1 MLIYF
6 LKICSTIFWF
16 KYGFILGDVPISLVN
31 GFGLVLALYSAL
43 IYHHH
48 TNHRTSCQA
57 FSIIALSGVLFWL
70 MAISAGWIKLDGVG
84 FSAMTASVCMF
95 AAPLTAIYEIL
106 KQHFSAEIP
115 SSPKPRLLKRNRT
128 SLWVPR
134 EGISL
139 AMILVSV
146 AVSGSW
152 FAYGLVIRDKFVAIP
167 NGLGLIMCL
176 IQYGVWSISY
186 PSAISAF
193 ETSGVANSNNSS
205 CSESKN
211 TLIHFFKHQPENQD
225 PLILNPNSIVPAIE
239 MKNF

>member
-1 MLIYF
+1 M
-6 LKICSTIFWF
+6 
-16 KYGFILGDVPISLVN
+16 SLVN

-48 TNHRTSCQA
+48 TAHRTSCQIY
-57 FSIIALSGVLFWL
+57 SIISLSGVLFWL
-70 MAISAGWIKLDGVG
+70 MTISAGWIKLDGVG

-95 AAPLTAIYEIL
+95 AAPLTAVFGIL
-106 KQHFSAEIP
+106 KQHFSAELP
-115 SSPKPRLLKRNRT
+115 GSPKPRLLKRNRT
-128 SLWVPR
+128 NVWVPR

-152 FAYGLVIRDKFVAIP
+152 FAYGLVITDKFVAIP

-176 IQYGVWSISY
+176 VQYGVWSISY
-186 PSAISAF
+186 PSSIVPSDF
-193 ETSGVANSNNSS
+193 SGVANSNSS
-205 CSESKN
+205 SRIDSKN
-211 TLIHFFKHQPENQD
+211 NGLVRAFKHLPENQD
-225 PLILNPNSIVPAIE
+225 PLLAKPNSIVPAIE

>member
-1 MLIYF
+1 M
-6 LKICSTIFWF
+6 
-16 KYGFILGDVPISLVN
+16 SLVN

-48 TNHRTSCQA
+48 TAHRTSCQL

-70 MAISAGWIKLDGVG
+70 MAISAGWIKLDGIG

-95 AAPLTAIYEIL
+95 AAPLTAIFGIL
-106 KQHFSAEIP
+106 KQHFSAELP
-115 SSPKPRLLKRNRT
+115 GSPRPRLLKRNRT
-128 SLWVPR
+128 SIWMPR

-176 IQYGVWSISY
+176 IQYAVWSISY
-186 PSAISAF
+186 PSEIN
-193 ETSGVANSNNSS
+193 SGVANSNSS
-205 CSESKN
+205 SRAESRN
-211 TLIHFFKHQPENQD
+211 ALLNVFKHLPENQNQD
-225 PLILNPNSIVPAIE
+225 PFLAKPNSIVPAAIE